1 MTKGAAIFLA
11 AAGLALAACGK
22 SATDEGNA
30 MSLLPPCGAAEYNP
44 TGGWSRFAAVDEGG
58 GKVGLAYDNTGDQVV
73 AGLPRG
79 YYRLHDCRTGS
90 ATGFDADG
98 RPGLPAIEAFLI
110 KARQDGLMSSPQTL
124 VNRAAQAGFLQAS
137 NARWNAEEMAEY
149 AACGCGQF
157 YPGLGGSRG
166 GQGQ

>member
-73 AGLPRG
+73 A
-79 YYRLHDCRTGS
+79 
-90 ATGFDADG
+90 DG
-98 RPGLPAIEAFLI
+98 
-110 KARQDGLMSSPQTL
+110 
-124 VNRAAQAGFLQAS
+124 VAQY
-137 NARWNAEEMAEY
+137 WDK
-149 AACGCGQF
+149 
-157 YPGLGGSRG
+157 
-166 GQGQ
+166 